1 MITSMPARC
10 AWLALLLPLLLLG
23 ACARKQVRAPV
34 EERAASAAAGAPAT
48 RADQAPAAAGG
59 GLYAPH
65 IRDGAPVDA
74 PDIASLMEPTPR
86 REPRARYG
94 NHSPYTVLGR
104 EYRVMD
110 DARGYVE
117 RGVASWYGTKF
128 HGRAT
133 STLEPY
139 DMYAF
144 TAAHKTLPLPTYA
157 SVTNLENGRSVIVR
171 INDRG
176 PFAHDRLID
185 LSYAAAVRLG
195 VHVKGTAPVEVR
207 ALLPTGDDRREPPPT
222 RLVTAPDEAA
232 PAWVQVGSF
241 ASRENAER
249 LAQQLRAALAEP
261 VRVDEVAVGVSHM
274 FRVRLGPFLRAAE
287 ALDLSGRVS
296 AAGFGNPRILTE

>member
-1 MITSMPARC
+1 MNARGPLR
-10 AWLALLLPLLLLG
+10 LALLLLVMLVLG
-23 ACARKQVRAPV
+23 ACAGKQARQPPPV
-34 EERAASAAAGAPAT
+34 ATVPAATPAPA
-48 RADQAPAAAGG
+48 GS

-65 IRDGAPVDA
+65 IRDGAPTDA
-74 PDIASLMEPTPR
+74 PDIASLPEPVPR
-86 REPRARYG
+86 QEPRARYG

-104 EYRVMD
+104 SYRVMD

-144 TAAHKTLPLPTYA
+144 TAAHKTLPLPSYVR
-157 SVTNLENGRSVIVR
+157 VTNLDNGRSLVVR
-171 INDRG
+171 VNDRG

-207 ALLPTGDDRREPPPT
+207 ALDPGAGEPPPPAT
-222 RLVTAPDEAA
+222 VTAQAGQP
-232 PAWVQVGSF
+232 PVPGQTFVQVGSF
-241 ASRENAER
+241 ADRGNADQLANR
-249 LAQQLRAALAEP
+249 LRHLLRQP
-261 VRVDEVAVGVSHM
+261 VRIDEAVVGASRL
-274 FRVRLGPFLRAAE
+274 FRVRFGPFELADEAHALRVRLAE
-287 ALDLSGRVS
+287 L
-296 AAGFGNPRILTE
+296 GFGAAALLSE